1 MKYLS
6 MGMTNDFEIA
16 IEEGSNMVRIG
27 TALFGS
33 RERRKNKVAGKFMN
47 KFLNFIGLEE
57 NVTDESMDEV
67 DMADADSRKDELI
80 EPVFQT
86 KNKRGKVVNIHQS
99 TYVKVVVY
107 QALTY
112 DDTQAIV
119 DNLKNRKPIIVN
131 LDSLEQDLAQRVL
144 DFMSGAVYAL
154 DGTIQKV
161 SRSIFVL
168 VPSNIDI
175 VGNIPE
181 DFKGKSFYTLGT
193 RTDKE

>member
-1 MKYLS
+1 M
-6 MGMTNDFEIA
+6 
-16 IEEGSNMVRIG
+16 
-27 TALFGS
+27 
-33 RERRKNKVAGKFMN
+33 AGKFMN

-57 NVTDESMDEV
+57 NIIEEPMDQTI
-67 DMADADSRKDELI
+67 DDKKDNQNNDLI
-80 EPVFQT
+80 EPTFQT
-86 KNKRGKVVNIHQS
+86 RNKRGKVVNIHQS
-99 TYVKVVVY
+99 SYVKVVVY

-112 DDTQAIV
+112 DDTQNII

-161 SRSIFVL
+161 SKSIFVL

-193 RTDKE
+193 RYDKE

>member
-1 MKYLS
+1 
-6 MGMTNDFEIA
+6 
-16 IEEGSNMVRIG
+16 
-27 TALFGS
+27 
-33 RERRKNKVAGKFMN
+33 MN

-57 NVTDESMDEV
+57 NIDEESMEEIPEE
-67 DMADADSRKDELI
+67 MQERQREELI
-80 EPVFQT
+80 EPSFQT
-86 KNKRGKVVNIHQS
+86 KNKKGKVVNIHQS

-112 DDTQAIV
+112 DDTQNII
-119 DNLKNRKPIIVN
+119 DNLKSRKPIIVN

-144 DFMSGAVYAL
+144 DFLSGSVYAL

-175 VGNIPE
+175 IGNIPE
-181 DFKGKSFYTLGT
+181 DFKGKSFYTLGSQL
-193 RTDKE
+193 DND

>member
-1 MKYLS
+1 M
-6 MGMTNDFEIA
+6 
-16 IEEGSNMVRIG
+16 
-27 TALFGS
+27 
-33 RERRKNKVAGKFMN
+33 AGKLMN

-57 NVTDESMDEV
+57 NIIEEPIDQNMEDEKNKQEND
-67 DMADADSRKDELI
+67 LI
-80 EPVFQT
+80 EPTFQT
-86 KNKRGKVVNIHQS
+86 RNKRGKVVNIHQS
-99 TYVKVVVY
+99 SYVKVVVY

-112 DDTQAIV
+112 DDTQNII

-161 SRSIFVL
+161 SKSIFVL

-193 RTDKE
+193 RFDKE

>member
-1 MKYLS
+1 M
-6 MGMTNDFEIA
+6 
-16 IEEGSNMVRIG
+16 
-27 TALFGS
+27 
-33 RERRKNKVAGKFMN
+33 AGKFMN

-144 DFMSGAVYAL
+144 DFMSGAVYAV

>member
-1 MKYLS
+1 M
-6 MGMTNDFEIA
+6 
-16 IEEGSNMVRIG
+16 
-27 TALFGS
+27 
-33 RERRKNKVAGKFMN
+33 AGKFMN
-47 KFLNFIGLEE
+47 RFLNFIGLEE
-57 NVTDESMDEV
+57 DIIEEPEEEMAGESQEP
-67 DMADADSRKDELI
+67 SREDLI
-80 EPVFQT
+80 EPTFQS
-86 KNKRGKVVNIHQS
+86 KNKKGKVVNIHQS
-99 TYVKVVVY
+99 SYVKVVVY

-112 DDTQAIV
+112 DDTQNIV

-131 LDSLEQDLAQRVL
+131 LDSLEQELAQRVL

-161 SRSIFVL
+161 SKSIFVL

-193 RTDKE
+193 SADKE

>member
-1 MKYLS
+1 M
-6 MGMTNDFEIA
+6 
-16 IEEGSNMVRIG
+16 
-27 TALFGS
+27 
-33 RERRKNKVAGKFMN
+33 AGKFMN

-57 NVTDESMDEV
+57 DVIDEPMEEMTEESASQPGRE
-67 DMADADSRKDELI
+67 ELI
-80 EPVFQT
+80 EPTFQT
-86 KNKRGKVVNIHQS
+86 RNRKGKVVNIHQS

-112 DDTQAIV
+112 DDTQAII
-119 DNLKNRKPIIVN
+119 DNLKSRKPIIVN

-193 RTDKE
+193 RMEKE

>member
-1 MKYLS
+1 M
-6 MGMTNDFEIA
+6 
-16 IEEGSNMVRIG
+16 
-27 TALFGS
+27 
-33 RERRKNKVAGKFMN
+33 AGKYMN

-57 NVTDESMDEV
+57 NIDEESMEEIPEE
-67 DMADADSRKDELI
+67 MQEKQRDELI
-80 EPVFQT
+80 EPTFQT
-86 KNKRGKVVNIHQS
+86 KNKKGKVVNIHQS

-112 DDTQAIV
+112 DDTQSIV
-119 DNLKNRKPIIVN
+119 DNLKSRKPIIVN

-144 DFMSGAVYAL
+144 DFLSGSVYAL

-175 VGNIPE
+175 IGNIPE
-181 DFKGKSFYTLGT
+181 DFKGKSFYTLGS
-193 RTDKE
+193 RVDND

>member
-1 MKYLS
+1 MS
-6 MGMTNDFEIA
+6 G
-16 IEEGSNMVRIG
+16 R
-27 TALFGS
+27 
-33 RERRKNKVAGKFMN
+33 FMN

-57 NVTDESMDEV
+57 NLVEEPLDDMTDEIQGKQ
-67 DMADADSRKDELI
+67 RDELI
-80 EPVFQT
+80 EPTFQT
-86 KNKRGKVVNIHQS
+86 KNKKGKVVNIHQS

-112 DDTQAIV
+112 DDTQNIV
-119 DNLKNRKPIIVN
+119 DNLKARKPIIVN

-144 DFMSGAVYAL
+144 DFLSGSVYAL

-193 RTDKE
+193 HTDTD

>member
-1 MKYLS
+1 M
-6 MGMTNDFEIA
+6 
-16 IEEGSNMVRIG
+16 
-27 TALFGS
+27 
-33 RERRKNKVAGKFMN
+33 AGNFLN

-57 NVTDESMDEV
+57 NIDEESVEEIQEDIQEKQ
-67 DMADADSRKDELI
+67 RDELI
-80 EPVFQT
+80 EPTFQT
-86 KNKRGKVVNIHQS
+86 KNKKGKVVNIHQS

-112 DDTQAIV
+112 DDTQNII
-119 DNLKNRKPIIVN
+119 DNLKSRKPIIVN

-144 DFMSGAVYAL
+144 DFISGSVYAL

-175 VGNIPE
+175 IGNIPE
-181 DFKGKSFYTLGT
+181 DFKGKSFYTLGS
-193 RTDKE
+193 RIDND

>member
-1 MKYLS
+1 M
-6 MGMTNDFEIA
+6 
-16 IEEGSNMVRIG
+16 
-27 TALFGS
+27 
-33 RERRKNKVAGKFMN
+33 AGKFMN

-57 NVTDESMDEV
+57 NIDEESMEEIPEE
-67 DMADADSRKDELI
+67 MQEKQRDELI
-80 EPVFQT
+80 EPTFQT
-86 KNKRGKVVNIHQS
+86 KNKKGKVVNIHQS

-112 DDTQAIV
+112 EDTQNII
-119 DNLKNRKPIIVN
+119 DNLKSRKPIIVN

-144 DFMSGAVYAL
+144 DFLSGSVYAL

-175 VGNIPE
+175 IGNIPE
-181 DFKGKSFYTLGT
+181 DFKGKSFYTLGS
-193 RTDKE
+193 RIDND

>member
-1 MKYLS
+1 M
-6 MGMTNDFEIA
+6 
-16 IEEGSNMVRIG
+16 
-27 TALFGS
+27 
-33 RERRKNKVAGKFMN
+33 AGKFMN

-57 NVTDESMDEV
+57 NIIDESIEDTDIDDTE
-67 DMADADSRKDELI
+67 SRKDELI
-80 EPVFQT
+80 EPTFQT
-86 KNKRGKVVNIHQS
+86 KNKRGKIVNIHQS

-144 DFMSGAVYAL
+144 DFLSGAVYAL

-193 RTDKE
+193 KVEKE

>member
-1 MKYLS
+1 M
-6 MGMTNDFEIA
+6 
-16 IEEGSNMVRIG
+16 
-27 TALFGS
+27 
-33 RERRKNKVAGKFMN
+33 AGKFMN

-57 NVTDESMDEV
+57 DIMEEPEEETAEESQ
-67 DMADADSRKDELI
+67 DASREDLI
-80 EPVFQT
+80 EPAFQA
-86 KNKRGKVVNIHQS
+86 KNKKGKVVNIHQS
-99 TYVKVVVY
+99 SYVKVVVY

-112 DDTQAIV
+112 DDTQNIV

-131 LDSLEQDLAQRVL
+131 LDSLEQELAQRVL

-161 SRSIFVL
+161 SKSIFVL

-193 RTDKE
+193 SADKE

>member
-1 MKYLS
+1 M
-6 MGMTNDFEIA
+6 
-16 IEEGSNMVRIG
+16 
-27 TALFGS
+27 
-33 RERRKNKVAGKFMN
+33 AGKFMN

-57 NVTDESMDEV
+57 NIMDESLD
-67 DMADADSRKDELI
+67 DMTEGSLTSNPGNDELI
-80 EPVFQT
+80 EPTFQT
-86 KNKRGKVVNIHQS
+86 KNRRGKVVNIHQS

-144 DFMSGAVYAL
+144 DFLSGAVYAL

-193 RTDKE
+193 RTEKE

>member
-1 MKYLS
+1 M
-6 MGMTNDFEIA
+6 
-16 IEEGSNMVRIG
+16 
-27 TALFGS
+27 
-33 RERRKNKVAGKFMN
+33 AGKFMN

-57 NVTDESMDEV
+57 NMDEENM
-67 DMADADSRKDELI
+67 DEISEEMQKKQEDELI
-80 EPVFQT
+80 EPTFQT
-86 KNKRGKVVNIHQS
+86 KNKKGKVVNIHQS

-112 DDTQAIV
+112 DDTQNIV
-119 DNLKNRKPIIVN
+119 DNLKSRKPIIVN

-144 DFMSGAVYAL
+144 DFLSGSVYAL

-175 VGNIPE
+175 IGNIPE
-181 DFKGKSFYTLGT
+181 DFKGKSFYTLGS
-193 RTDKE
+193 RIDSE

>member
-1 MKYLS
+1 M
-6 MGMTNDFEIA
+6 
-16 IEEGSNMVRIG
+16 
-27 TALFGS
+27 
-33 RERRKNKVAGKFMN
+33 AGKLMN

-57 NVTDESMDEV
+57 NIDDESMEEISEG
-67 DMADADSRKDELI
+67 MQEKQHDELI
-80 EPVFQT
+80 EPTFQT
-86 KNKRGKVVNIHQS
+86 KNKKGKVVNIHQS

-112 DDTQAIV
+112 DDTQNII
-119 DNLKNRKPIIVN
+119 DNLKSRKPIIVN

-144 DFMSGAVYAL
+144 DFLSGSVYAL

-175 VGNIPE
+175 IGNIPE
-181 DFKGKSFYTLGT
+181 DFKGKSFYTLGS
-193 RTDKE
+193 RVDND

>member
-1 MKYLS
+1 M
-6 MGMTNDFEIA
+6 
-16 IEEGSNMVRIG
+16 
-27 TALFGS
+27 
-33 RERRKNKVAGKFMN
+33 AGKFMN

-57 NVTDESMDEV
+57 NIDAPMDE
-67 DMADADSRKDELI
+67 MAEEMVSTPGKDELI
-80 EPVFQT
+80 EPTFQT
-86 KNKRGKVVNIHQS
+86 KNRRGKVVNIHQS

-193 RTDKE
+193 RIDKE

>member
-1 MKYLS
+1 M
-6 MGMTNDFEIA
+6 
-16 IEEGSNMVRIG
+16 
-27 TALFGS
+27 
-33 RERRKNKVAGKFMN
+33 AGKFMN

-57 NVTDESMDEV
+57 NIIDEPMEETAEQDGSKPK
-67 DMADADSRKDELI
+67 RDELI
-80 EPVFQT
+80 EPTFQT
-86 KNKRGKVVNIHQS
+86 RNRKGKVVNIHQS

-112 DDTQAIV
+112 DDTQNII
-119 DNLKNRKPIIVN
+119 DNLKSRKPVIVN
-131 LDSLEQDLAQRVL
+131 LDSLETELAQRVL

-168 VPSNIDI
+168 VPSNVDI

-181 DFKGKSFYTLGT
+181 DLKGKSFYTLGT
-193 RTDKE
+193 HTDKE

>member
-1 MKYLS
+1 M
-6 MGMTNDFEIA
+6 
-16 IEEGSNMVRIG
+16 
-27 TALFGS
+27 
-33 RERRKNKVAGKFMN
+33 AGKFMN

-57 NVTDESMDEV
+57 NIIDEPMEETAEQDGSKPK
-67 DMADADSRKDELI
+67 RDELI
-80 EPVFQT
+80 EPTFQT
-86 KNKRGKVVNIHQS
+86 RNRKGKLVNIHQS

-112 DDTQAIV
+112 DDTQNII
-119 DNLKNRKPIIVN
+119 DNLKSRKPVIVN
-131 LDSLEQDLAQRVL
+131 LDSLETELAQRVL

-168 VPSNIDI
+168 VPSNVDI

-181 DFKGKSFYTLGT
+181 DLKGKSFYTLGT
-193 RTDKE
+193 HTDKE

>member
-1 MKYLS
+1 M
-6 MGMTNDFEIA
+6 
-16 IEEGSNMVRIG
+16 
-27 TALFGS
+27 
-33 RERRKNKVAGKFMN
+33 AGKFMN

-57 NVTDESMDEV
+57 NIDEESMEEIPEE
-67 DMADADSRKDELI
+67 MQEKQRDELI
-80 EPVFQT
+80 EPTFKT
-86 KNKRGKVVNIHQS
+86 KNKKGKVVNIHQS

-112 DDTQAIV
+112 EDTQNII
-119 DNLKNRKPIIVN
+119 DNLKSRKPIIVN

-144 DFMSGAVYAL
+144 DFLSGSVYAL

-175 VGNIPE
+175 IGNIPE
-181 DFKGKSFYTLGT
+181 DFKGKSFYTLGS
-193 RTDKE
+193 RIDND